1 MIEYINTVMIGAGW
15 LVALLFVLLFLV
27 NLSPILT
34 ARKLLKALKDTGDDL
49 TDILKLVQS
58 GNVSIKELLEVI
70 DREQMIAQNEDIM
83 GQPAT
88 PEVKARSLAKLQG
101 AVKKNK

>member
-49 TDILKLVQS
+49 TDILKLVKS
-58 GNVSIKELLEVI
+58 GNVSIKALLEVI
-70 DREQMIAQNEDIM
+70 DREQLIAQNEDIM
-83 GQPAT
+83 GQAAT
-88 PEVKARSLAKLQG
+88 PEVKARSLAALQN
-101 AVKKNK
+101 AVKNKK